1 MMRKLAF
8 IKKQSILTL
17 KNIDSKEIMLY
28 TLHNKLG
35 ALLMNTKTFENNE
48 EKLAFILDHLDLK
61 NSDIALKFGVTQGTI
76 SKMRTDYNSTLK
88 PAYLYAFENV
98 YGIPYKIFEDENI
111 NTEEQ
116 IIEILD
122 EKKTEIPNDIFHQN
136 EELLTQLVGNWYTY
150 LYPSNSTN
158 DIYEIIT
165 TISEDGTVIDEN
177 KNHGRVYLGKRQ
189 SIIIK
194 EARNSQD
201 LISLTFDNMQVA
213 FGIFAF
219 TLVSKRNVA
228 HRKMCSFGFFS
239 KKELTEEVVKEIL
252 GDIEKVQ
259 FKLDYDFEERL
270 NGFVE

>member
-122 EKKTEIPNDIFHQN
+122 EKKTEI
-136 EELLTQLVGNWYTY
+136 G
-150 LYPSNSTN
+150 
-158 DIYEIIT
+158 
-165 TISEDGTVIDEN
+165 
-177 KNHGRVYLGKRQ
+177 
-189 SIIIK
+189 
-194 EARNSQD
+194 
-201 LISLTFDNMQVA
+201 
-213 FGIFAF
+213 
-219 TLVSKRNVA
+219 
-228 HRKMCSFGFFS
+228 
-239 KKELTEEVVKEIL
+239 KELGDVLWYISQLATEL
-252 GDIEKVQ
+252 GVDLDDVAQGNID
-259 FKLDYDFEERL
+259 KLYSRMDRGVLQGSGDNR
-270 NGFVE
+270 